1 MKLEYDNKTVLF
13 KHTYVLYIY
22 LLEMSFL
29 NVGTKEDK
37 IWNVN
42 YITITQ
48 TLFYS
53 FRNFLQRHL
62 QTTLKYILLLY
73 SSDCTIDLKRYI
85 IQFFH

>member
-13 KHTYVLYIY
+13 KHTYVLDIY

-42 YITITQ
+42 YITITPN
-48 TLFYS
+48 TFLF
-53 FRNFLQRHL
+53 F
-62 QTTLKYILLLY
+62 
-73 SSDCTIDLKRYI
+73 
-85 IQFFH
+85 